1 MHRPMSDERL
11 QLAPESPAAEE
22 GRRSLWGKL
31 KRGLLMTHTEVLE
44 RLDAAVAGRAVLDE
58 ATLERLEECLIAADL
73 GVATALELVDG
84 VRRDVRRA
92 EALDPLRLRQRLVD
106 EMALLLL
113 DAPAPAVRRPGPM
126 VTLLVGVNGV
136 GKTTTAAKL
145 AQWSLDRGEK
155 VLLAA
160 ADTFRA
166 AAVEQLELWAR
177 RLDVDLV
184 AQGHGADPAAVVF
197 DALRAARARRID
209 HLIVD
214 TAGRLHTKD
223 LLMAELAKIK
233 RVIDREAADWQQ
245 RRLLVLDA
253 TTGQNAVAQAR
264 EFGRVVAVDGVV
276 LAKLDGTAK
285 GGVAVAIAR
294 ELRLPILYLG
304 VGETA
309 ADLVEFEARDFA
321 AALLG

>member
-1 MHRPMSDERL
+1 MSEERL
-11 QLAPESPAAEE
+11 QIAPESAAPE
-22 GRRSLWGKL
+22 RRKSSFWGKL
-31 KRGLLMTHTEVLE
+31 KRGLLMTHTEVFDRVE
-44 RLDAAVAGRAVLDE
+44 AAIEGRAVLDE
-58 ATLERLEECLIAADL
+58 ETLEHLEEGLIAADL
-73 GVATALELVDG
+73 GVETALELVDEL
-84 VRRDVRRA
+84 RRDVKQR
-92 EALDPLRLRQRLVD
+92 EALDPLRLRERLVD

-113 DAPAPAVRRPGPM
+113 DAPRPAPRRPGPL

-145 AQWSLDRGEK
+145 ARRALADGER

-166 AAVEQLELWAR
+166 AAVEQLTLWAQ
-177 RLDVDLV
+177 RLEVDVV
-184 AQGHGADPAAVVF
+184 KQGPGADPAAVVF
-197 DALRAARARRID
+197 DALQAARARGVD
-209 HLIVD
+209 QVIVD

-223 LLMAELAKIK
+223 HLMAELAKIK
-233 RVIDREAADWQQ
+233 RVIDREAAGWQQ

-264 EFGRVVAVDGVV
+264 EFVRSVAVDGII

-294 ELRLPILYLG
+294 ELRLPIVYLG
-304 VGETA
+304 VGEA
-309 ADLVEFEARDFA
+309 ADDLVEFRPREFA

>member
-1 MHRPMSDERL
+1 MNEGRL
-11 QLAPESPAAEE
+11 EIVPESAAPEERKKSF
-22 GRRSLWGKL
+22 WGKL
-31 KRGLLMTHTEVLE
+31 KRGLTMTHTEI
-44 RLDAAVAGRAVLDE
+44 LDRVEAALQGRAVLDE
-58 ATLERLEECLIAADL
+58 ETLEHLEEGLIAADI
-73 GVATALELVDG
+73 GVRTALELIEEL
-84 VRRDVRRA
+84 RKDVKQHQA
-92 EALDPLRLRQRLVD
+92 VDPLRLRERLVD
-106 EMALLLL
+106 EMTLLLM
-113 DAPAPAVRRPGPM
+113 DAPAPAPRLPGPM

-145 AQWSLDRGEK
+145 AHRALADGEK

-166 AAVEQLELWAR
+166 AAVEQLTLWST
-177 RLDVDLV
+177 RLGVEIV
-184 AQGHGADPAAVVF
+184 KQGHGADPAAVVY
-197 DALRAARARRID
+197 DALQAARARQLD
-209 HLIVD
+209 QVIVD

-223 LLMAELAKIK
+223 NLMAELAKIK
-233 RVIDREAADWQQ
+233 RVIDREAEGWQQ

-264 EFGRVVAVDGVV
+264 EFVRTAEVDGIV

-294 ELRLPILYLG
+294 ELRLPIVYLG
-304 VGETA
+304 VGEA
-309 ADLVEFEARDFA
+309 ADDLIEFRPRDFA

>member
-1 MHRPMSDERL
+1 MDDERL
-11 QLAPESPAAEE
+11 QIAPEAALLE
-22 GRRSLWGKL
+22 GDPDKRKASFWGKL

-44 RLDAAVAGRAVLDE
+44 RLDAAVSGRAVLDE
-58 ATLERLEECLIAADL
+58 ETLEQLEESLIATDM
-73 GVATALELVDG
+73 GVETALELVDG
-84 VRRDVRRA
+84 VRRDTKRHEV
-92 EALDPLRLRQRLVD
+92 LDPLRLRERLVD
-106 EMALLLL
+106 ETALLLM
-113 DAPAPAVRRPGPM
+113 DVPSPAPSTPGPR

-145 AQWSLDRGEK
+145 ARHAQGGGRK

-166 AAVEQLELWAR
+166 AAVEQLTLWSE
-177 RLDVDLV
+177 RLGVEIV
-184 AQGHGADPAAVVF
+184 KQGHGADPAAVVF
-197 DALRAARARRID
+197 DALQAARARGID
-209 HLIVD
+209 EVIVD

-223 LLMAELAKIK
+223 HLMAELAKIR
-233 RVIDREAADWQQ
+233 RVIDREAEGWQV

-253 TTGQNAVAQAR
+253 TTGQNAVVQAR
-264 EFGRVVAVDGVV
+264 EFVRAVDIDGII

-294 ELRLPILYLG
+294 GLRLPIVFLG
-304 VGETA
+304 VGEGA
-309 ADLVEFEARDFA
+309 DDLVEFRAREFA